1 MVEIRFYGE
10 LYEITKMKEYVV
22 RISEDLTL
30 YELIEILSR
39 KLGTEISRV
48 LLDENGRIKS
58 RYAVLINGSAL
69 RENDAKSVKIKDDD
83 IIAILPPAV
92 GG

>member
-10 LYEITKMKEYVV
+10 LYEIVKVREYMI
-22 RISEDLTL
+22 RISKDLTL

-39 KLGTEISRV
+39 ELGVEISSI
-48 LLDENGRIKS
+48 LLDENGRIKG
-58 RYAVLINGSAL
+58 RYAILINGSAVKDY
-69 RENDAKSVKIKDDD
+69 DARSVKIKDDD
-83 IIAILPPAV
+83 VIAILPPAV